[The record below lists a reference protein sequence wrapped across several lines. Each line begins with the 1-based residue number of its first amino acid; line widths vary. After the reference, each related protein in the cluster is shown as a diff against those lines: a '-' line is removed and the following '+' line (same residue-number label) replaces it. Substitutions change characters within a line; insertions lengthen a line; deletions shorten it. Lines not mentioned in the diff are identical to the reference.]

1 MYIWVGAD
9 VDGQIS
15 IIKEI
20 TRKAEGEIGFAH
32 SNFTLPLHISLKM
45 SFRVDDEVS
54 GEVTDS
60 IAKLFNS
67 FGRFEVTVKGIEHF
81 GNIVWIRMGESEEL
95 NLIHDRLNGMLSEKY
110 GVGLHP
116 YDCDYMFHTTLFMDD
131 DEEKVGAAY
140 LRVKDAPLPEKLTI
154 DKLVIGTSQSG
165 GLGTYKVIKTY
176 ELGE

>member
-9 VDGQIS
+9 VDGQLS
-15 IIKEI
+15 KIKEI
-20 TRKAEGEIGFAH
+20 TRKTEDEIGFAH

-45 SFRVDDEVS
+45 SFCVDDDIS
-54 GEVTDS
+54 GAAIDS
-60 IAKLFNS
+60 IAELYDS

-81 GNIVWIRMGESEEL
+81 GNIVWIRMCESEEL

-131 DEEKVGAAY
+131 DGQKVGAAY
-140 LRVKDAPLPEKLTI
+140 FRVKDAPLPEKLTI

-165 GLGTYKVIKTY
+165 DLGTYKVIRSC
-176 ELGE
+176 ELG

>member
-9 VDGQIS
+9 VDGQLS
-15 IIKEI
+15 EIKEI
-20 TRKAEGEIGFAH
+20 ARKAEGEIGPSH

-45 SFRVDDEVS
+45 SFCVDDDVS
-54 GEVTDS
+54 GEVIDTLTELYFS
-60 IAKLFNS
+60 FRRFN
-67 FGRFEVTVKGIEHF
+67 VTVKGIEHF

-165 GLGTYKVIKTY
+165 DLGTYKVIRSC
-176 ELGE
+176 ELG